1 MNERKRR
8 AGRPA
13 ANPGRGGRRAPDA
26 GAGKRYAV
34 RPEQELPLQEILR
47 VEVPRERVER
57 LKQLTT
63 VDDPEVSD
71 EVLDYLLRKQAQFV
85 NIQYTRFLS
94 GIKFTEAEVEEL
106 VRGSID
112 IHAHGGSEPFER
124 LMLEDELGI
133 EAAQA
138 GMRALVIK
146 TWYTPSA
153 SRNEMAQR
161 AVDRYAKEHGLE
173 PTLLFGGVTLNL
185 SQGGLNPEAVK
196 KCLKFPRMKYVWLP
210 MVDSYHHR
218 RVVYDDWSGAG
229 VHLLDER
236 GKALPPLVE
245 ICKICAGNDLVLATG
260 HYPYRENA
268 VVVEEAKK
276 AGVRRIEI
284 IHPAHIHSKHT
295 IAQMKTL
302 AREGAMLMLSGLGH
316 LVFPLHESG
325 PVYAVRMI
333 KEIGADHLVYGSDF
347 GQLQNFSHV
356 LGARWFIKVL
366 LAYGA
371 TRQEISKIFKI
382 NTARHIGLEPKVA

>member
-1 MNERKRR
+1 MSQERRH
-8 AGRPA
+8 
-13 ANPGRGGRRAPDA
+13 
-26 GAGKRYAV
+26 AV
-34 RPEQELPLQEILR
+34 QPEQELPLEEILKLDI
-47 VEVPRERVER
+47 PQERVER

-63 VDDPEVSD
+63 VDDPGISD
-71 EVLDYLLRKQAQFV
+71 EVLNYLLRKQAQFV
-85 NIQYTRFLS
+85 NIQYTRFLA
-94 GIKFTEAEVEEL
+94 GIKFTEADVDGL

-124 LMLEDELGI
+124 LMLEDGLGI
-133 EAAQA
+133 EATNA
-138 GMRALVIK
+138 GMRAVVIK

-153 SRNEMAQR
+153 SRNAIAQR
-161 AVDRYAKEHGLE
+161 AVNRHAAEHGLE

-196 KCLKFPRMKYVWLP
+196 KCLKFPGMKYVWLP

-218 RVVYDDWSGAG
+218 RVVYDDWSGFG
-229 VHLLDER
+229 VHLLDDHGR
-236 GKALPPLVE
+236 ALPALVE
-245 ICKICAGNDLVLATG
+245 ICKICADNDLVMATG

-276 AGVRRIEI
+276 ARVRRIEI

-295 IAQMKTL
+295 IDQMKML

-316 LVFPLHESG
+316 LVFPLHETG
-325 PVYAVRMI
+325 PVYAIRMI
-333 KEIGADHLVYGSDF
+333 KEVGADHLVYGSDF

-356 LGARWFIKVL
+356 LAANWFIKVL

-371 TRQEISKIFKI
+371 TQEEITKIFKI
-382 NTARHIGLEPKVA
+382 NTARHLSLPIVAG

>member
-1 MNERKRR
+1 MGRARR
-8 AGRPA
+8 G
-13 ANPGRGGRRAPDA
+13 
-26 GAGKRYAV
+26 AV
-34 RPEQELPLQEILR
+34 RPEQGLTLKEILR
-47 VEVPRERVER
+47 LEISPDRVER

-63 VDDPEVSD
+63 VDDPDVTP
-71 EVLDYLLRKQAQFV
+71 EVLAYLLRKQAQFA
-85 NIQYTRFLS
+85 NIQYTRFLA
-94 GIKFTEAEVEEL
+94 GVHYTEQDIDAL

-124 LMLEDELGI
+124 LMLEDDLGI
-133 EAAQA
+133 EATQA

-153 SRNEMAQR
+153 SRTALAQR
-161 AVDRYAKEHGLE
+161 NVNRYAEAHGLV

-185 SQGGLNPEAVK
+185 SVGGLNPEAVK
-196 KCLKFPRMKYVWLP
+196 KCLKFPGMKYVWLP

-229 VHLLDER
+229 VHLLDDR
-236 GKALPPLVE
+236 GRALPALGE
-245 ICKICAGNDLVLATG
+245 ICKICADHDLVLASG

-268 VVVEEAKK
+268 VVVAEARK

-284 IHPAHIHSKHT
+284 IHPAHVHSKHT
-295 IAQMKTL
+295 IRQMKTL

-333 KEIGADHLVYGSDF
+333 KEVGADHLVYGSDF

-356 LGARWFIKVL
+356 LAARWFIKVL

-371 TRQEISKIFKI
+371 TREEITKIFKV
-382 NTARHIGLEPKVA
+382 NTARHIGLRARP

>member
-94 GIKFTEAEVEEL
+94 GIKFTEAEVKEL

-133 EAAQA
+133 EATQA

-153 SRNEMAQR
+153 S
-161 AVDRYAKEHGLE
+161 
-173 PTLLFGGVTLNL
+173 
-185 SQGGLNPEAVK
+185 
-196 KCLKFPRMKYVWLP
+196 
-210 MVDSYHHR
+210 
-218 RVVYDDWSGAG
+218 
-229 VHLLDER
+229 
-236 GKALPPLVE
+236 
-245 ICKICAGNDLVLATG
+245 
-260 HYPYRENA
+260 
-268 VVVEEAKK
+268 
-276 AGVRRIEI
+276 
-284 IHPAHIHSKHT
+284 
-295 IAQMKTL
+295 
-302 AREGAMLMLSGLGH
+302 
-316 LVFPLHESG
+316 
-325 PVYAVRMI
+325 
-333 KEIGADHLVYGSDF
+333 
-347 GQLQNFSHV
+347 
-356 LGARWFIKVL
+356 
-366 LAYGA
+366 
-371 TRQEISKIFKI
+371 TR
-382 NTARHIGLEPKVA
+382 

>member
-1 MNERKRR
+1 
-8 AGRPA
+8 
-13 ANPGRGGRRAPDA
+13 
-26 GAGKRYAV
+26 V
-34 RPEQELPLQEILR
+34 QPEQGLRLQEILR
-47 VEVPRERVER
+47 LEVPAERVER

-63 VDDPEVSD
+63 VDDPEVTP
-71 EVLDYLLRKQAQFV
+71 EVLTYLLRQQAQFA
-85 NIQYTRFLS
+85 NIQYTRFLA
-94 GIKFTEAEVEEL
+94 GVKFTEDEIDGL

-124 LMLEDELGI
+124 LMLEDDLGI
-133 EAAQA
+133 EATQA
-138 GMRALVIK
+138 GMRAVVIK

-153 SRNEMAQR
+153 SRTALAQR
-161 AVDRYAKEHGLE
+161 VVDRYAEARGL
-173 PTLLFGGVTLNL
+173 PPARLFGGVTLNL

-196 KCLKFPRMKYVWLP
+196 KCLAFPGMKYVWLP

-229 VHLLDER
+229 VHLLDDR
-236 GKALPPLVE
+236 GKALPALVE
-245 ICKICAGNDLVLATG
+245 ICKICADGDLILASG

-268 VVVEEAKK
+268 VVVEVARK

-295 IAQMKTL
+295 IEQMKTL

-316 LVFPLHESG
+316 LVFPLHETG

-333 KEIGADHLVYGSDF
+333 KEVGAAHLVYGSDF

-356 LGARWFIKVL
+356 LAARWFIKVL

-371 TRQEISKIFKI
+371 TREEIVAIFKT
-382 NTARHIGLEPKVA
+382 NTARHLGLPPRPA

>member
-1 MNERKRR
+1 MSE
-8 AGRPA
+8 
-13 ANPGRGGRRAPDA
+13 
-26 GAGKRYAV
+26 GKRQAV
-34 RPEQELPLQEILR
+34 RPEQDLPLQEILR
-47 VEVPRERVER
+47 LEVPQERVER

-63 VDDPEVSD
+63 VDDPDVTP
-71 EVLDYLLRKQAQFV
+71 EVLNYLLRKQAQFV

-94 GIKFTEAEVEEL
+94 GVKYTEAEIDEL
-106 VRGSID
+106 VRGSLD

-133 EAAQA
+133 EATQA

-161 AVDRYAKEHGLE
+161 SVDRYAKERGLE

-236 GKALPPLVE
+236 GRALPALLE
-245 ICKICAGNDLVLATG
+245 ICAICAAHGLVLATG

-295 IAQMKTL
+295 IEQMKTL
-302 AREGAMLMLSGLGH
+302 AREGAALMLSGLGA
-316 LVFPLHESG
+316 LIFPLHESG
-325 PVYAVRMI
+325 PVYAARII
-333 KEIGADHLVYGSDF
+333 KEVWADHLVHGSDF

-356 LGARWFIKVL
+356 LAAKWFIKVL
-366 LAYGA
+366 MAYGV
-371 TRQEISKIFKI
+371 TKEEIVKIFKT
-382 NTARHIGLEPKVA
+382 NPARHIGLDP